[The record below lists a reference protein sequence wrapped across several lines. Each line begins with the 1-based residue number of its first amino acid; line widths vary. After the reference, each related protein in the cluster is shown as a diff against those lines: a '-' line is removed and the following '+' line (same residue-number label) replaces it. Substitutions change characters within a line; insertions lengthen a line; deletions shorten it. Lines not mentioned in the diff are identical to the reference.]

1 MFVRFCCVAILLFAG
16 SVTRALA
23 QDVPAATPPLP
34 RAQAPAPGSV
44 VLGLPEAIAT
54 ALARNPS
61 LAMERLRLQAAA
73 EDTRAE
79 RGSLREPQLNV
90 SYGAFR
96 RDNIVASRFYPTGL
110 YVDSERAT
118 RVSLESKTQLG
129 GSVSFGVYYRNM
141 TSTSNIQTLSPQY
154 SANLVFGV
162 TQPLLRDFGYDAA
175 TTRIRLS
182 TQRALLAEQAL
193 TLAAA
198 RLISQTEE
206 EYWRWT
212 YAREQADVRRRSRD
226 AAKRLLTQADT
237 LFGAGKAAPLS
248 VQQARAALAQREEDV
263 IGSAADAESVEDR
276 LKLLMRVELT
286 AELAVTGT
294 VAAPAP
300 TPAAPAVVPASLTT
314 ARPPAPIDPVASVE
328 SALRRRPELLALER
342 ERDAREIELS
352 LARNQ
357 LRPRLD
363 LTAQYIRNGM
373 SGLPNLTCTD
383 PTAIECIPAGIGVSD
398 SIFAGMTTPSDA
410 LGSLF
415 GRHPFDGWT
424 AELRLQVPLGMS
436 AARARKAEAELKL
449 AESQVRLTAARDEVI
464 RDVRETL
471 RQASTAQARFD
482 AAREIAAFARTQ
494 FTTAR
499 TQFDA
504 GLVSTYDVVRMQDE
518 LDRATLNEL
527 KTQMDLNIALGKVR
541 LADMTILD
549 EHALALA
556 PRAVAGSK

>member
-1 MFVRFCCVAILLFAG
+1 MFVRLCCVAILLFAG
-16 SVTRALA
+16 TVTRAVA
-23 QDVPAATPPLP
+23 QGAPAATPPMQPAQLP
-34 RAQAPAPGSV
+34 ASGSV

-54 ALARNPS
+54 AIARNPA
-61 LAMERLRLQAAA
+61 LAMERLRVEAANQ
-73 EDTRAE
+73 DTRAE
-79 RGSLREPQLNV
+79 RGTLREPQLNI
-90 SYGAFR
+90 SQAAYR

-110 YVDSERAT
+110 YVDSEYAT
-118 RVSLESKTQLG
+118 RVSVESKTQLG
-129 GSVSFGVYYRNM
+129 GSVTFGVDYRQL

-175 TTRIRLS
+175 TTKIRLS
-182 TQRALLAEQAL
+182 TQRALLAEQAM

-237 LFGAGKAAPLS
+237 LFSAGRSAPLS

-276 LKLLMRVELT
+276 LKLLLRIELT
-286 AELAVTGT
+286 AQLAATGT

-300 TPAAPAVVPASLTT
+300 APSTPTVIPAALTT

-328 SALRRRPELLALER
+328 SALRRRPELMALER
-342 ERDAREIELS
+342 EREAREIELS

-357 LRPRLD
+357 LLPRLD

-373 SGLPNLTCTD
+373 AGLPNLTCTD
-383 PTAIECIPAGIGVSD
+383 PTAIECIPAGSGVSD
-398 SIFAGMTTPSDA
+398 SIFAGMTAPSDA

-415 GRHPFDGWT
+415 GRHPFDGWS
-424 AELRLQVPLGMS
+424 AELRLQIPLGMS
-436 AARARKAEAELKL
+436 MARARRAEAELKL

-464 RDVRETL
+464 KDVRETV
-471 RQASTAQARFD
+471 RQAATAQARFD
-482 AAREIAAFARTQ
+482 AAREVAAFARTQ
-494 FTTAR
+494 FTSAR

-527 KTQMDLNIALGKVR
+527 RTQMELNIALGKVR

-549 EHALALA
+549 DHGLALG
-556 PRAVAGSK
+556 PRVVAGTK